1 MNENAAKFMYFIS
14 ETIIYTVCRE
24 RTSDVGEIFWMGG
37 KGTQKGKDRALET
50 VFLSSVSLHY
60 HFPFLIILTKLNPF
74 FQDTSDHVMPKPLKT
89 CHHKNKNLILPIK
102 HVDMSVHHKKVNKS
116 DMT

>member
-24 RTSDVGEIFWMGG
+24 RTSDVGKIFRMGG
-37 KGTQKGKDRALET
+37 KRTQKGKDRALET

-74 FQDTSDHVMPKPLKT
+74 FQDTSDQRYAKT
-89 CHHKNKNLILPIK
+89 IKN
-102 HVDMSVHHKKVNKS
+102 MSPQK
-116 DMT
+116 